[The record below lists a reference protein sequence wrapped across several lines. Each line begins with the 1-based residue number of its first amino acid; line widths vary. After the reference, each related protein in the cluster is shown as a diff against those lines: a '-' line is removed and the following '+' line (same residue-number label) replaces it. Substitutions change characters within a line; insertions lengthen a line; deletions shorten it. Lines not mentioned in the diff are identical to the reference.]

1 MSMKTKPLN
10 AVVAGH
16 ICLDIL
22 PDFEGL
28 SERDLQNLLKPGTL
42 VQIGA
47 LQFSSGGP
55 VSNTGLA
62 LKHLGIPVTLIA
74 KVGDDPLGVILKGII
89 EKREPEL
96 MHGLIADPQSATSY
110 SIIISHR
117 AMDRI
122 FWHCTGANDTFGPEN
137 IDFRLVGKAD
147 LFHFGYPPALRR
159 MYLRE
164 GQDFVRVMQSAKE
177 TRVTTSLDM
186 SLPDP
191 NAGSGKADWRP
202 IYKAVLPYVDI
213 FLPSLDELLFT
224 LRREEFQRMS
234 SRGEILDQ
242 ITPHLLEDLSGELL
256 EMGVKIVVI
265 KMGSRG
271 VYLRTASEGALQS
284 MGRARPLP
292 ERNWAGRERW
302 IPCFKVGVVGTTG
315 SGDST
320 IAGFLA
326 GLLRRVSIEEALTM
340 AVAVGACN
348 VEAADSLSGLRTW
361 EATRERVKAGW
372 VQLPL
377 AIDAPGWTWDKSTRM
392 WSGPMDSMHP

>member
-1 MSMKTKPLN
+1 MNRNANPLR

-22 PDFEGL
+22 PDFERV
-28 SERDLQNLLKPGTL
+28 SEYDLQNLLKPGKL

-62 LKHLGIPVTLIA
+62 LKYLGIPVTLIA
-74 KVGDDPLGVILKGII
+74 KIGDDPLSVILKGVI
-89 EKREPEL
+89 EKREPGL
-96 MHGLIADPQSATSY
+96 VDGLIADPHSITSY
-110 SIIISHR
+110 SIIISNR
-117 AMDRI
+117 ATDRI
-122 FWHCTGANDTFGPEN
+122 FLHCTGANDTFGPED
-137 IDFRLVGKAD
+137 IDSRLVEKAD

-159 MYLRE
+159 MYLNE
-164 GQDFVRVMQSAKE
+164 GRDFVRVMQSAKQ

-191 NAGSGKADWRP
+191 NAEGGKADWHP
-202 IYKAVLPYVDI
+202 IYKAVLPYVDV

-242 ITPHLLEDLSGELL
+242 ITPPLLGDLSGELL
-256 EMGVKIVVI
+256 EMGVKIVLI

-271 VYLRTASEGALQS
+271 VYLRTASEDALES
-284 MGRARPLP
+284 MGRGRPLP
-292 ERNWAGRERW
+292 RMGWAGRERW

-361 EATRERVKAGW
+361 EATRERVNAGW
-372 VQLPL
+372 EQLPL
-377 AIDAPGWTWDKSTRM
+377 ELDAPGWKWDESIKM
-392 WSGPMDSMHP
+392 WLGPLDSAYQ